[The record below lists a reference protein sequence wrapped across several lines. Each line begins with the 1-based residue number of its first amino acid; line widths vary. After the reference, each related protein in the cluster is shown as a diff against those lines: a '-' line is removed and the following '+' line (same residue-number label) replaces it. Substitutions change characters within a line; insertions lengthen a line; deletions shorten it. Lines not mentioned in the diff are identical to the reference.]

1 VQTIR
6 GRCSAARSSK
16 TRLANRGRNST
27 RCKFCFDKFS
37 NVALDT
43 ERAFLR
49 EQLRIMQQGG
59 IQRQSDA
66 AQGCHGLYWRHLSI
80 EFIGARNHRIGQHAT
95 LVPALNFSCAATNA
109 FPVISQGIK

>member
-1 VQTIR
+1 MLA
-6 GRCSAARSSK
+6 CARSSK
-16 TRLANRGRNST
+16 TWLANCGRNSPASNF
-27 RCKFCFDKFS
+27 RFDEFS
-37 NVALDT
+37 NEALDT

-49 EQLRIMQQGG
+49 EQSRIMQQGG